1 MSQEAILNII
11 LSTIVALTAIFALF
25 QTHRQIKLSNK
36 QFLFNR
42 RLDKYLLAKS
52 LIELYKDNINLLD
65 YKDNKDD
72 EAIIVDFQFI
82 NLTNIEYLKDITCII
97 GDPKNNEYKTN
108 FLIRIEELKKMSTEI
123 KFIFPNKG
131 SQYLSKFVFNYQNVL
146 MELYK
151 YQVLLDD
158 MINDN
163 IPRKQKPSYKEL
175 QKGHGELT
183 HRKRLYDAIDNLNNS
198 YDELVENKTINKIE
212 NSIKL

>member
-1 MSQEAILNII
+1 MSQEAILNIV
-11 LSTIVALTAIFALF
+11 LSTVVAITAIFALF
-25 QTHRQIKLSNK
+25 QTHKQIKISNK

-72 EAIIVDFQFI
+72 EAIIVDFQFT
-82 NLTNIEYLKDITCII
+82 NLTNIDYLKDIACII
-97 GDPKNNEYKTN
+97 VDPKNNEYKTN
-108 FLIRIEELKKMSTEI
+108 FLIKIEELKKLSTEI

-131 SQYLSKFVFNYQNVL
+131 SQYLSKFIFNYQNIL

>member
-97 GDPKNNEYKTN
+97 SDPKNNEYKTN
-108 FLIRIEELKKMSTEI
+108 FLIKIEELKKLSTEI

-151 YQVLLDD
+151 YQVLIDD

-198 YDELVENKTINKIE
+198 YDELVENKTISIIE

>member
-1 MSQEAILNII
+1 MSQESILNIV
-11 LSTIVALTAIFALF
+11 LSAIVALTAIFALF

-36 QFLFNR
+36 QILFNR

-82 NLTNIEYLKDITCII
+82 NLTNIEYLKDIACII
-97 GDPKNNEYKTN
+97 SDPKNNEYKTN
-108 FLIRIEELKKMSTEI
+108 FLIKIEELKKLSTEI
-123 KFIFPNKG
+123 KFIFPNKE
-131 SQYLSKFVFNYQNVL
+131 SQYLSKFVFNYQNIL

-151 YQVLLDD
+151 YQVLLDN
-158 MINDN
+158 MTNDK

-175 QKGHGELT
+175 QKEYGELT

>member
-1 MSQEAILNII
+1 MSQESILNIV
-11 LSTIVALTAIFALF
+11 LSAIVALTAIFALF

-97 GDPKNNEYKTN
+97 GDPKNDEYKTN
-108 FLIRIEELKKMSTEI
+108 FLIKLGYNET
-123 KFIFPNKG
+123 
-131 SQYLSKFVFNYQNVL
+131 
-146 MELYK
+146 K
-151 YQVLLDD
+151 Y
-158 MINDN
+158 
-163 IPRKQKPSYKEL
+163 
-175 QKGHGELT
+175 
-183 HRKRLYDAIDNLNNS
+183 A
-198 YDELVENKTINKIE
+198 INKIKE
-212 NSIKL
+212 IAG

>member
-1 MSQEAILNII
+1 MSQESILNIV
-11 LSTIVALTAIFALF
+11 LSAIVALTAIFALF

-97 GDPKNNEYKTN
+97 GDPKNDEYKTN
-108 FLIRIEELKKMSTEI
+108 FLIKIEELKKLSTEI
-123 KFIFPNKG
+123 KFIFPSKG
-131 SQYLSKFVFNYQNVL
+131 ANHLSKFVFNYQNVL

-151 YQVLLDD
+151 YQIFLDD
-158 MINDN
+158 MINDK

-175 QKGHGELT
+175 QKEYGELS
-183 HRKRLYDAIDNLNNS
+183 HRKRLYDEIDNLNNS
-198 YDELVENKTINKIE
+198 YEELVKFKAINKIE
-212 NSIKL
+212 DSIKL

>member
-52 LIELYKDNINLLD
+52 LIELYKDNKNLLD

-108 FLIRIEELKKMSTEI
+108 FLIKIEELKKISTEI

-183 HRKRLYDAIDNLNNS
+183 HRKKLYGAIDNLNNS
-198 YDELVENKTINKIE
+198 YDELIENKTIHKIE

>member
-1 MSQEAILNII
+1 MSQESILNIV
-11 LSTIVALTAIFALF
+11 LSAIVALTAIFALF

-108 FLIRIEELKKMSTEI
+108 FLIKIEELKKLSTEI

-131 SQYLSKFVFNYQNVL
+131 LKYLSKFVFNYQNVL

-163 IPRKQKPSYKEL
+163 APRKQKPSYKEL

>member
-1 MSQEAILNII
+1 MSQESILNIV
-11 LSTIVALTAIFALF
+11 LSAIVALTAIFALF
-25 QTHRQIKLSNK
+25 QTHKQIKLSNK

-82 NLTNIEYLKDITCII
+82 NLTNIEFLKDITCII

-108 FLIRIEELKKMSTEI
+108 FLIKIEELKKISTEI
-123 KFIFPNKG
+123 KFIFPNKE
-131 SQYLSKFVFNYQNVL
+131 SQCLSKFVFNYQNVL

-175 QKGHGELT
+175 QKVHGELT
-183 HRKRLYDAIDNLNNS
+183 HRKRLYGAIDNLNNS
-198 YDELVENKTINKIE
+198 YDELIENKTINKIE

>member
-1 MSQEAILNII
+1 MSQESILNIV
-11 LSTIVALTAIFALF
+11 LSAIVALTAIFALF
-25 QTHRQIKLSNK
+25 QTHKQIKLSNK

-82 NLTNIEYLKDITCII
+82 NLTNIEFLKDITCII

-108 FLIRIEELKKMSTEI
+108 FLIKIEELKKISTEI
-123 KFIFPNKG
+123 KFIFPNKE
-131 SQYLSKFVFNYQNVL
+131 SQCLSKFVFNYQNVL

-158 MINDN
+158 MINDD

-175 QKGHGELT
+175 QKVYGELT
-183 HRKRLYDAIDNLNNS
+183 HRKRLYGAIDNLNNS
-198 YDELVENKTINKIE
+198 YDELIENKTINKIE

>member
-1 MSQEAILNII
+1 M
-11 LSTIVALTAIFALF
+11 
-25 QTHRQIKLSNK
+25 
-36 QFLFNR
+36 
-42 RLDKYLLAKS
+42 
-52 LIELYKDNINLLD
+52 
-65 YKDNKDD
+65 
-72 EAIIVDFQFI
+72 
-82 NLTNIEYLKDITCII
+82 TNIEYLKDITCII

-108 FLIRIEELKKMSTEI
+108 FLIKIEELKKLSTEI

-131 SQYLSKFVFNYQNVL
+131 PKYLSKFVFNYQNVL

-163 IPRKQKPSYKEL
+163 TPRKLKPSYKKL

-198 YDELVENKTINKIE
+198 YDEFVENKTINKIE

>member
-1 MSQEAILNII
+1 MSQEAILNIV
-11 LSTIVALTAIFALF
+11 LSTVVAITAIFALF
-25 QTHRQIKLSNK
+25 QTHKQIKISNK

-108 FLIRIEELKKMSTEI
+108 FLIKIEELKKLSTEI

-131 SQYLSKFVFNYQNVL
+131 SKYLSKFVFNYQNVL
-146 MELYK
+146 MELHK

>member
-82 NLTNIEYLKDITCII
+82 NLTNIEYLKDIACII
-97 GDPKNNEYKTN
+97 SDPKNNEYKTN
-108 FLIRIEELKKMSTEI
+108 FLIKIEELKKLSTEI

-151 YQVLLDD
+151 YQVLLDN

-163 IPRKQKPSYKEL
+163 IPRKHKPSYKEL

-198 YDELVENKTINKIE
+198 YEELVKFKAINKIE
-212 NSIKL
+212 DSIKL

>member
-1 MSQEAILNII
+1 MSQEAILNIV
-11 LSTIVALTAIFALF
+11 LSTVVAITAIFALF

-72 EAIIVDFQFI
+72 EAIIVDFQFT

-97 GDPKNNEYKTN
+97 SDPKNNEYKTN
-108 FLIRIEELKKMSTEI
+108 FLIKIEELKKLSTEI

-131 SQYLSKFVFNYQNVL
+131 SQYLSKFIFNYQNIL

>member
-1 MSQEAILNII
+1 MSQEAILNIV
-11 LSTIVALTAIFALF
+11 LSTVVAITAIFALF

-72 EAIIVDFQFI
+72 EAIIVDFQFT
-82 NLTNIEYLKDITCII
+82 NLTNIECLKDITCVI
-97 GDPKNNEYKTN
+97 GDPKNDEYKTN
-108 FLIRIEELKKMSTEI
+108 FLIKIEELKKISTEI
-123 KFIFPNKG
+123 KFIFKNKE

-151 YQVLLDD
+151 YQILLDN
-158 MINDN
+158 MINDK

-175 QKGHGELT
+175 QKEYGELT
-183 HRKRLYDAIDNLNNS
+183 HRKRLYGAIDSLNSS
-198 YDELVENKTINKIE
+198 YKELIKKNAINKIE
-212 NSIKL
+212 KSIKL

>member
-1 MSQEAILNII
+1 MSQEAILNIV
-11 LSTIVALTAIFALF
+11 LSTVVAITAIFALF

-65 YKDNKDD
+65 YKDNKDN

-97 GDPKNNEYKTN
+97 SDPKNNEYKTN
-108 FLIRIEELKKMSTEI
+108 FLIKIEELKKLSTEI

-131 SQYLSKFVFNYQNVL
+131 SQYLSKFIFNYQNIL

-183 HRKRLYDAIDNLNNS
+183 NRKRLYDAIDNLNNS